1 MAGYQS
7 VHSVSRIID
16 DLRMTCIR
24 EGLAEG
30 VAYSYFHH
38 DRKLRNPD
46 SLGELDS
53 LIKRFIRQLGVK
65 PIWYPEHEGPGVYK
79 RILSLKPSRRF
90 PKPPLGISQYRKIL
104 SELIDEYATVTF
116 VLDGLNECDPNE
128 QQDVLDFLDDLV
140 RQHYPR
146 VRVFCSSRHDVEVER
161 HFESRPIVKVE
172 ALSRKDDIASFVY
185 SEILSTTN
193 QSLTKQLPKESREL
207 KARISQAILDNDD
220 TSLQLA
226 SLQLKY
232 LSSSSTTQE
241 IQQRLKELPV
251 TLDATYHRIFNTI
264 QEDDVHR
271 DFKIFTAMKWIL
283 CAKTQLS
290 THDIK
295 LIMQLDPTTDVP
307 FLLDDPHG
315 RSLDTTIDQL
325 SLNLLAYCDAGT
337 TGWHYYFD
345 HRSAC
350 DYFEQQ
356 YCSLRAAK
364 LFVATS
370 CLKWF
375 IFERRSEQRFC
386 LDRAQLQFKWLDHLD
401 YGEAFDTE
409 GEKRLVQLLK
419 LFLGSFD
426 TASTHFVAWADNNYS
441 KQGNTTL
448 PGGFKLGIYG
458 RFRNERPIVL
468 ACSMIPYR
476 FLSDWWEDT
485 SVDLDQCS
493 SKDQSLLELSLLFKN
508 ASVWRFLLQREVS
521 VNHGLLTPLNVA
533 IKNQISEAIELLL
546 DAGADVNRMG
556 PSDCRTCL
564 SEAVCQDDLEL
575 MRKLIDHGA
584 NVNHQHVLKGP
595 KDIYATSPLFEAC
608 IGAKHPE
615 TIRLLLDSG
624 ANINQ
629 AAPRGCRYSSP
640 LHAALCTQNWAA
652 VKVLLEHGVDTRLGG
667 TGRNILDVIDKPA
680 CHPILGAIIDSGLR
694 PTNLHQCLLETI
706 TGACCPRS
714 TACTHRREVFQ
725 MFLDIGADI
734 NGTDGGR
741 FPAVLAVAA
750 YECDISTIDF
760 LLHRGADINLVSDS
774 PLQETALCAAASQ
787 GWTDTVKFL
796 VKAGAD
802 ANKGTQF
809 VTPLIRAFTIETDE
823 SNEDMWFNIE
833 RWQEEEERYL
843 ECARILIEAGANV
856 NAICP
861 EGHHGTALSA
871 ACFVKSEDGKGLL
884 ANFGVDVNLASPWQ
898 SPLCALVKC
907 QYYGHIHS
915 KLKLN
920 PENNPDTILA
930 RGFGS
935 ALAIAAYYAFFD
947 QVYVLLRKRKADP
960 NLELKGWFKNA
971 LEAAMHGSTAE
982 AIGGASHI
990 VRRKYLQVIRL
1001 LLKDGAKPPMPI
1013 LKSPELPVEYVLRQ
1027 TGREYRIHSA
1037 VTSHKWPLSCSMR
1050 PLSPTWGGI
1059 ICELASIHPRGL
1071 GRELRRWSF
1080 PTELPAFYLI
1090 ALKLEPLNGSG
1101 THEPRFAFIVLY
1113 RNCVKLW
1120 FWGIRNLSPPRKGI
1134 QGASFPKSGQVNTCS
1149 HTPALQSL
1157 VIRTAIAAAG

>member
-1 MAGYQS
+1 G
-7 VHSVSRIID
+7 VGKTFLVSRIID
-16 DLRMTCIR
+16 DIRMTCIR
-24 EGLAEG
+24 EGLADG

-38 DRKLRNPD
+38 DRKLRDPD

-79 RILSLKPSRRF
+79 RILSLRPSRRLSR
-90 PKPPLGISQYRKIL
+90 PPLGTSQYRKIL

-128 QQDVLDFLDDLV
+128 QQAVLDFLDDLV

-146 VRVFCSSRHDVEVER
+146 VRVFCSSRHDVEVSR
-161 HFESRPIVKVE
+161 YFKSRPIVKIK
-172 ALSRKDDIASFVY
+172 ALSRKDDIPFHVY
-185 SEILSTTN
+185 RL
-193 QSLTKQLPKESREL
+193 LTKQFPKESREL
-207 KARISQAILDNDD
+207 KARISQAILDKDD
-220 TSLQLA
+220 TSLQLT
-226 SLQLKY
+226 SLQIKY
-232 LSSSSTTQE
+232 LSSSSTTE
-241 IQQRLKELPV
+241 GIQQRLKELPT
-251 TLDATYHRIFNTI
+251 TLDATYHCIFSKI

-271 DFKIFTAMKWIL
+271 DFKVFTAMKWIL

-290 THDIK
+290 NHDIE
-295 LIMQLDPTTDVP
+295 LIMQLDPTTDVS
-307 FLLDDPHG
+307 FVLDDPHG
-315 RSLDTTIDQL
+315 LSLDTTIDQL

-350 DYFEQQ
+350 EYFEQQ

-375 IFERRSEQRFC
+375 VFERRSEQKHC
-386 LDRAQLQFKWLDHLD
+386 LDRAQLQFTWLDHLD

-426 TASTHFVAWADNNYS
+426 TASTHFAAWTNDNYS
-441 KQGNTTL
+441 SQGNKTL

-458 RFRNERPIVL
+458 RFRNERPIIL

-493 SKDQSLLELSLLFKN
+493 SKGQSLLELSLLFRN
-508 ASVWRFLLQREVS
+508 TSVWRFLLQREVS

-533 IKNQISEAIELLL
+533 IKNQITEAIELLL

-556 PSDCRTCL
+556 PSDCKTCL

-575 MRKLIDHGA
+575 MQKLIDYGA
-584 NVNHQHVLKGP
+584 NLNQQHVLKGP
-595 KDIYATSPLFEAC
+595 KDLYATSPLFEAC
-608 IGAKHPE
+608 IAAKNPE

-624 ANINQ
+624 ANINL
-629 AAPRGCRYSSP
+629 AAPQGCRYSSP

-667 TGRNILDVIDKPA
+667 AGGNILDVIDKPA
-680 CHPILGAIIDSGLR
+680 CHPILGALIESGLK

-706 TGACCPRS
+706 TGACCRGS
-714 TACTHRREVFQ
+714 TACIHRREVFQ

-741 FPAVLAVAA
+741 SAAVLAVAA
-750 YECDISTIDF
+750 YECDISILDF
-760 LLHRGADINLVSDS
+760 LLHRGADINFVSDS

-796 VKAGAD
+796 VEAGAD
-802 ANKGTQF
+802 VNKGTQF
-809 VTPLIRAFTIETDE
+809 VTPLIRTFTIETDK
-823 SNEDMWFNIE
+823 SSEDMWLHIE

-843 ECARILIEAGANV
+843 ECTRILLEAGANV
-856 NAICP
+856 NAVCP

-871 ACFVKSEDGKGLL
+871 AYFVTSEDVEETL
-884 ANFGVDVNLASPWQ
+884 ANFCADINLASPWQ
-898 SPLCALVKC
+898 SPLCALVKR
-907 QYYGHIHS
+907 QYYNKYHIKFKS
-915 KLKLN
+915 D
-920 PENNPDTILA
+920 PRVNPDTILT

-935 ALAIAAYYAFFD
+935 ALAIAAYYAFFHHA
-947 QVYVLLRKRKADP
+947 YILLRKQKADP

-971 LEAAMHGSTAE
+971 LEAAMCGSVAE
-982 AIGGASHI
+982 ASGGPSHI
-990 VRRKYLQVIRL
+990 ARRKHLQVIRL
-1001 LLKDGAKPPMPI
+1001 LLKQGAKPPMPI
-1013 LKSPELPVEYVLRQ
+1013 LNSPELPVEYVLRQ
-1027 TGREYRIHSA
+1027 SGREYRIHSA
-1037 VTSHKWPLSCSMR
+1037 VTSHKWPLRYSMR

-1059 ICELASIHPRGL
+1059 ICELTSIHPRGL
-1071 GRELRRWSF
+1071 RKELRRWSF
-1080 PTELPAFYLI
+1080 PNDLPAFYVI
-1090 ALKLEPLNGSG
+1090 GLKVEPSNDSG
-1101 THEPRFAFIVLY
+1101 TRDPRFAFIVLY
-1113 RNCVKLW
+1113 RSCAKLW
-1120 FWGIRNLSPPRKGI
+1120 FLGTKNLSPPRQGI
-1134 QGASFPKSGQVNTCS
+1134 PGVTFPKSGRVNTCS
-1149 HTPALQSL
+1149 HTPALQTL
-1157 VIRTAIAAAG
+1157 VVRTAVAVTG